1 MSGVVVT
8 RYAFALLVAVSIT
21 PDDVELNVEPTRGDA
36 GADVPANAREELNT
50 NPAINV
56 PIPRSFF
63 VMVIVFFRPFGAAM
77 ATSVRRYACPYLMLQ
92 CSIFLTMARK
102 LKPQLP
108 SGFKDYLPEEEKKRN
123 RMLDII
129 KRNFELFGFVPLDTP
144 GVEEEQ
150 TLTGGDS
157 EFKKQIFKIK
167 KSDESESLALRF
179 DLTVP
184 LARVVSM
191 YPNEIT
197 FPFKRYQ
204 IGKVWRGERA
214 QAGRFREFLQFDA
227 DIVGSG
233 NILADAEIVALMNKV
248 MTSLGFQ
255 NFLVKINNR
264 KVLWGLPKYAG
275 FSKGKLDAVL
285 RAADKW
291 DKIGTKGV
299 QGELTSKSAV
309 ALSKEEARRVMDFFS
324 IKASSNRELLKSARA
339 LMPTDD
345 AEAGFAEMEA
355 LIDHLASLGVPEDKW
370 AFDFATVRGLAYYT
384 GFVFETILTDLPEV
398 GSVFSGGRY
407 DNLVEHLGGGHLPA
421 VGVSVGVDRMLYA
434 MEKLEVSFGTGGNA
448 RAIVLHFDEGAIAA
462 AERAVY
468 ELRKNGIPSEI
479 YLGREKTL
487 KGQLAF
493 AVKNNYAV
501 AVLIGGREASG
512 GTATI
517 KDLKLHKQTEVAVE
531 HLASS
536 VGKILGEQ

>member
-1 MSGVVVT
+1 M
-8 RYAFALLVAVSIT
+8 
-21 PDDVELNVEPTRGDA
+21 
-36 GADVPANAREELNT
+36 
-50 NPAINV
+50 
-56 PIPRSFF
+56 
-63 VMVIVFFRPFGAAM
+63 M
-77 ATSVRRYACPYLMLQ
+77 AE
-92 CSIFLTMARK
+92 RK
-102 LKPQLP
+102 KVKLP
-108 SGFKDYLPEEEKKRN
+108 SGFKDYLPEEERKRSE
-123 RMLDII
+123 MLDAI

-150 TLTGGDS
+150 TLTGGDP

-227 DIVGSG
+227 DVVGSG
-233 NILADAEIVALMNKV
+233 SLLADAEIVALMNQV
-248 MTSLGFQ
+248 MISLGFQ
-255 NFLVKINNR
+255 NFLIKINNR
-264 KVLWGLPKYAG
+264 KILGGLPNYVG

-285 RAADKW
+285 RTVDKW
-291 DKIGTKGV
+291 DKIGIEGV
-299 QGELTSKSAV
+299 LKELSSKNAA
-309 ALSKEEARRVMDFFS
+309 ALSKNEARRVVDFFG
-324 IKASSNRELLKSARA
+324 IKASNNRELLRSARA
-339 LMPTDD
+339 LISTDD

-355 LIDHLASLGVPEDKW
+355 LIDHLASLGVPDDKW

-384 GFVFETILTDLPEV
+384 GFVFETILTDLPEI

-407 DNLVEHLGGGHLPA
+407 DNLVEHFGGGRLPA
-421 VGVSVGVDRMLYA
+421 VGASVGVDRMLYA
-434 MEKLEVSFGTGGNA
+434 MEKLEVSFSSGKNM
-448 RAIVLHFDEGAIAA
+448 RAVVLHFDEGSLAA

-479 YLGREKTL
+479 YLGKEKTL

-493 AVKNNYAV
+493 AVKNNYAA
-501 AVLIGGREASG
+501 AVLIGEREASA

-517 KDLKLHKQTEVAVE
+517 KDLKSYKQTEVAIE
-531 HLASS
+531 HVASS
-536 VGKILGEQ
+536 VKKILGGR

>member
-1 MSGVVVT
+1 MT
-8 RYAFALLVAVSIT
+8 H
-21 PDDVELNVEPTRGDA
+21 
-36 GADVPANAREELNT
+36 
-50 NPAINV
+50 
-56 PIPRSFF
+56 
-63 VMVIVFFRPFGAAM
+63 
-77 ATSVRRYACPYLMLQ
+77 
-92 CSIFLTMARK
+92 K
-102 LKPQLP
+102 LKPQLS
-108 SGFKDYLPEEEKKRN
+108 SGFKDYLPEEERKRN
-123 RMLDII
+123 KMLDTI

-144 GVEEEQ
+144 GIEEERM
-150 TLTGGDS
+150 LTGGDP

-167 KSDESESLALRF
+167 ESDKSESLALRF

-204 IGKVWRGERA
+204 VGKVWRGERA

-233 NILADAEIVALMNKV
+233 SLLADAEIVALMNQV
-248 MTSLGFQ
+248 MVSLGFQ

-264 KVLWGLPKYAG
+264 KVLGGLPKYAG
-275 FSKGKLDAVL
+275 FPKGKLDAVL

-291 DKIGTKGV
+291 DKVGARGV
-299 QGELTSKSAV
+299 LGELTSKTA

-324 IKASSNRELLKSARA
+324 IKASSNRELLKSART
-339 LMPTDD
+339 LMSTDD

-370 AFDFATVRGLAYYT
+370 TFDFATVRGLAYYT

-407 DNLVEHLGGGHLPA
+407 DNLIEHLGGGKLPA

-434 MEKLEVSFGTGGNA
+434 MEKLEVSFGGGGNV
-448 RAIVLHFDEGAIAA
+448 RTIVLHFDEGAVALAA
-462 AERAVY
+462 RAVY

-501 AVLIGGREASG
+501 AVLVGDREAST

-517 KDLKLHKQTEVAVE
+517 KDLKSYQQTEVAIE
-531 HLASS
+531 RLASS
-536 VGKILGEQ
+536 VGKILGGR